1 MGAVHL
7 WNLFPW
13 FGLSPDLRVRC
24 RRRPFER
31 AVAVLPRP
39 IKGEEG
45 ALLFFF
51 FFQGGWLEDFLSNDD
66 LKAHGVWLY
75 D

>member
-1 MGAVHL
+1 M
-7 WNLFPW
+7 
-13 FGLSPDLRVRC
+13 RVRY
-24 RRRPFER
+24 RRRSFET

-39 IKGEEG
+39 ITGKEG
-45 ALLFFF
+45 SLLFFF
-51 FFQGGWLEDFLSNDD
+51 FFPQGSWLEDFLSNDD